1 MKSEMHGQ
9 VAQPSQP
16 QSPVR
21 GVIFVAGVS
30 AMSEKLR
37 RSDIFYSAPTELLSL
52 FLNEST
58 EIPLLTELE
67 GTELLLQS
75 CVTQRNSPPTG
86 VAQIFNLLYRG
97 FVTRNAPQATMR
109 LRKSCALPNAIRRY
123 GRVQLC
129 ATTRSPER
137 PL

>member
-67 GTELLLQS
+67 E
-75 CVTQRNSPPTG
+75 
-86 VAQIFNLLYRG
+86 
-97 FVTRNAPQATMR
+97 M
-109 LRKSCALPNAIRRY
+109 
-123 GRVQLC
+123 
-129 ATTRSPER
+129 